1 VARDELVHGHGLNE
15 TGVQQKSEPEEPSE
29 LSHVYL
35 RASYGL
41 SCTEVLASPEEVRQ
55 LRVVLTHL
63 SGPLAGET
71 HSIDKTRF
79 VVGGGPESDV
89 RLDPDPASVPQAEIF
104 QDNFEYYLRDL
115 GSGAGTFVNDSQVGE
130 VILLDGD
137 QLQFGPDGPR
147 LRLRVEAADGE
158 IRKPVR
164 IAVRDSVR
172 KAGRLGAT
180 PARTVSGVLREMPR
194 ALARETTSR
203 ARAVLMGVV
212 ALSLLVSGAVLVQGV
227 VSRRRL
233 EREVVRVRTE
243 SASARRSLEGL
254 RAELAEERRKVAS
267 LLAEHEEKTSHQV
280 AALLEQERVLRERLS
295 EAEASASSRGRE
307 ITELRRSLAINTRR
321 IAEQEHERTLAERVI
336 RDKAGGVA
344 LVEGAYSFCDAEGK
358 PLRELVVEKGAPRSL
373 SEGEGLYTTAGSGP
387 VHRKG
392 YTGTA
397 FLVSDRGDLLTNRHV
412 AEPWWHDDE
421 AEELAEKGFRPRL
434 ESLKA
439 YFPALTDPVP
449 LEVVR
454 VSAKADVALVRGDL
468 AGKRLPVLQ
477 IEKDPRKTLPGQP
490 VILIG
495 YPTGLDALLAR
506 LDEKVVDPIV
516 AAVEGDE
523 EKISAELARRHLIR
537 PLATQGH
544 LGDIL
549 ENRLTYD
556 ASTALGGSGG
566 PVFNQRGKVIGINAM
581 FLPEFGGASFGVP
594 ISFARELLE
603 E

>member
-1 VARDELVHGHGLNE
+1 
-15 TGVQQKSEPEEPSE
+15 
-29 LSHVYL
+29 VYL

-71 HSIDKTRF
+71 HSIDKERF
-79 VVGGGPESDV
+79 LVGGGPESDV
-89 RLDPDPASVPQAEIF
+89 KLDPDAAFLPQAEIF
-104 QDNFEYYLRDL
+104 RDNFEYYLRDL
-115 GSGAGTFVNDSQVGE
+115 GTAGKTFVNERPVSQTV
-130 VILLDGD
+130 LLDGD
-137 QLQFGPDGPR
+137 LLEFGSGGPKLQYR
-147 LRLRVEAADGE
+147 RETAEGE
-158 IRKPVR
+158 VRKPVR